1 MIQVARALTSFA
13 ALLFFSAPLI
23 AAGDPPAGSAQIR
36 YGNQWSIPDRAN
48 PRPDDEALN
57 FYLRRY
63 LDDPAKFGK
72 ISSPGADRPREFN
85 TNLRESAHVTQL
97 LATTAMF
104 SVLMY
109 ENGAVSIDQVA
120 KTDRFQGQIHNGTP
134 LYSMSI
140 GKSMVAYLLGH
151 AICAGHI
158 RGVDQKLDDWDLVKN
173 TLYENQSL
181 RDLMYMRAGDQAY
194 VASSN
199 LKTGQNVNV
208 SGLAAVLSGPLRE
221 SKKGFTAPFNYN
233 DLPPNIV
240 LNYIAYKTGQDLHA
254 FFADVFR
261 QRVRV
266 KDEVFFLSARGVPAA
281 AGPAVS
287 IFYATRHDY
296 LRIAVTMLEDW
307 NTNNCVGQYLK
318 ALYKDRRA
326 KDNTA
331 NRADSPM
338 RLLKSYSGFFHMDS
352 DYLGNRP
359 VFTLLGHGGQNILID
374 FERGKILAVHSV
386 HQDYDWQ
393 AAILGMMRD
402 GAPN

>member
-1 MIQVARALTSFA
+1 MIQIARALTSAA
-13 ALLFFSAPLI
+13 ALLIFSTPLF
-23 AAGDPPAGSAQIR
+23 AAGDPPAGSAKIR

-57 FYLRRY
+57 FYLKRY

-72 ISSPGADRPREFN
+72 IASPGSDRPREFKTN
-85 TNLRESAHVTQL
+85 TRESAHVTQL
-97 LATTAMF
+97 LASTAMF

-109 ENGAVSIDQVA
+109 ENGAVSIDQMA
-120 KTDRFQGQIHNGTP
+120 KPDRFQGQIHNGTP

-140 GKSMVAYLLGH
+140 GKSLVAYLLGH

-158 RGVDQKLDDWDLVKN
+158 RGVDQKLSNWDLVKN

-181 RDLMYMRAGDQAY
+181 SDLMYMRAGDQAY
-194 VASSN
+194 VTHSN

-233 DLPPNIV
+233 DLPPNLV
-240 LNYIAYKTGQDLHA
+240 LNYIVHKTGQDFNA

-261 QRVRV
+261 QKVRV
-266 KDEVFFLSARGVPAA
+266 KDEVFFLRARGVPSA
-281 AGPAVS
+281 AGPAVA

-296 LRIAVTMLEDW
+296 LRIAETMLEDW
-307 NTNNCVGQYLK
+307 STNNCVGQYLK
-318 ALYKDRRA
+318 ALHKDRRA
-326 KDNTA
+326 KDNTG

-338 RLLKSYSGFFHMDS
+338 RLLKSYGGFFHMDS

-393 AAILGMMRD
+393 ATILGMMRD

>member
-1 MIQVARALTSFA
+1 MNPFARALSSAA
-13 ALLFFSAPLI
+13 ALLMLSTPLF
-23 AAGDPPAGSAQIR
+23 AAGDPPTSSAKIR
-36 YGNQWSIPDRAN
+36 YGNQWAIPDRAN

-57 FYLRRY
+57 FYLKRY
-63 LDDPAKFGK
+63 LDEPAKFGK
-72 ISSPGADRPREFN
+72 IASPGSDKPREFKTN
-85 TNLRESAHVTQL
+85 TRESAHVTRL

-109 ENGAVSIDQVA
+109 EKGAVSVDQMA
-120 KTDRFQGQIHNGTP
+120 ATDRFQGQVHNGTP
-134 LYSMSI
+134 LYSMSM
-140 GKSMVAYLLGH
+140 GKSVVGYLLGH

-158 RGVDQKLDDWDLVKN
+158 RGVDQKLSDWDLVKN

-181 RDLMYMRAGDQAY
+181 HDLMSMRAGDQAY

-208 SGLAAVLSGPLRE
+208 TGLGAILNGPLRE

-233 DLPPNIV
+233 DLPPNLV
-240 LNYIAYKTGQDLHA
+240 LNYIAHKTGKDFNA
-254 FFADVFR
+254 FFTDVFR
-261 QRVRV
+261 EKVRV

-281 AGPAVS
+281 SGPAVA

-296 LRIAVTMLEDW
+296 LRIAETMLEDW
-307 NTNNCVGQYLK
+307 NANNCVGQYLK

-338 RLLKSYSGFFHMDS
+338 RLLKSYGGFFHMDS
-352 DYLGNRP
+352 DDLGNRP
-359 VFTLLGHGGQNILID
+359 VFTMLGHGGQNILID
-374 FERGKILAVHSV
+374 FERGKILTVHSV
-386 HQDYDWQ
+386 HQDYDWR
-393 AAILGMMRD
+393 AIILSMMRD
-402 GAPN
+402 GVPN